1 MKNLLKVLL
10 VAFIILQFFRIDKT
24 NPPVDKNSDFLTLKK
39 TPENVATLVK
49 SACYDCHSN
58 ETVYP
63 WYAKVQPFGW
73 FLKDHIDEG
82 RRELNFSTF
91 ASYEPRRQAKKLD
104 EAAEQIENGGMP
116 LVSYTLIHKEA
127 KLTAEQKKLLTDY
140 FNTVKNATMTE
151 NGLSETDLQHKKQ

>member
-63 WYAKVQPFGW
+63 WYANVQPFGW

-116 LVSYTLIHKEA
+116 LESYTLIHKEA

-140 FNTVKNATMTE
+140 FNTVKNATMAE

>member
-91 ASYEPRRQAKKLD
+91 DSYEPRRQAKKLD

-116 LVSYTLIHKEA
+116 LESYTLIHKEA

>member
-1 MKNLLKVLL
+1 MKKILLALIGAFL
-10 VAFIILQFFRIDKT
+10 VLQFFGIDKT
-24 NPPVDKNSDFLTLKK
+24 NPPIDKNSDFLTLKK
-39 TPENVATLVK
+39 TPENVAQLVK

-73 FLKDHIDEG
+73 FLKDHIDE
-82 RRELNFSTF
+82 LNFSTF

-116 LVSYTLIHKEA
+116 LESYTLIHKEA
-127 KLTAEQKKLLTDY
+127 KLNAEQKKLLTDY
-140 FNTVKNATMTE
+140 FNTVKNATMAE

>member
-1 MKNLLKVLL
+1 M
-10 VAFIILQFFRIDKT
+10 I
-24 NPPVDKNSDFLTLKK
+24 
-39 TPENVATLVK
+39 K

-116 LVSYTLIHKEA
+116 LESYTLIHKEA

-151 NGLSETDLQHKKQ
+151 NDLSETDLQHKKQ

>member
-1 MKNLLKVLL
+1 MKKILLALIGAFL
-10 VAFIILQFFRIDKT
+10 VLQFFGIDKT
-24 NPPVDKNSDFLTLKK
+24 NPPIDKNSDFLTLKK
-39 TPENVATLVK
+39 TPENVAQLVK

-116 LVSYTLIHKEA
+116 LESYTLIHKEA

>member
-1 MKNLLKVLL
+1 MKKILLALIGAFL
-10 VAFIILQFFRIDKT
+10 VLQFFGIDKT
-24 NPPVDKNSDFLTLKK
+24 NPPIDKNSDFLTLKK

-116 LVSYTLIHKEA
+116 LESYTLIHKEA

-140 FNTVKNATMTE
+140 FNTVKNATMAE

>member
-24 NPPVDKNSDFLTLKK
+24 NPPVDKKMDFLTIKK
-39 TPENVATLVK
+39 TPENLSKMIK

-58 ETVYP
+58 ETEYP
-63 WYAKVQPFGW
+63 WYANVQPFGW

-91 ASYEPRRQAKKLD
+91 ATYEPLRQAKKLNK
-104 EAAEQIENGGMP
+104 AAKEVKEGEMP
-116 LVSYTLIHKEA
+116 LESYLLMHKEA
-127 KLTAEQKKLLTDY
+127 KLNLDQKELLVTYLLTMKDI
-140 FNTVKNATMTE
+140 TMMQ
-151 NGLSETDLQHKKQ
+151 NGISEEELKPKQK

>member
-1 MKNLLKVLL
+1 MKKILLALIG
-10 VAFIILQFFRIDKT
+10 AFLFLQFFGIDKT
-24 NPPVDKNSDFLTLKK
+24 NPPIDKNSDFLTLKK

-116 LVSYTLIHKEA
+116 LESYTLIHKEA

-151 NGLSETDLQHKKQ
+151 NDLSETDLQHKKQ

>member
-1 MKNLLKVLL
+1 MKKILIALIGAFLL
-10 VAFIILQFFRIDKT
+10 LQFFQIDKT
-24 NPPVDKNSDFLTLKK
+24 NPPVDQNSDFLTLKK
-39 TPENVATLVK
+39 TPENVAQLIK

-91 ASYEPRRQAKKLD
+91 ASYEPKRQAKKLD
-104 EAAEQIENGGMP
+104 EAAELIENGGMP
-116 LVSYTLIHKEA
+116 LESYTLIHKEA

-140 FNTVKNATMTE
+140 FNTVKNATMAE

>member
-116 LVSYTLIHKEA
+116 LESYTLIHKEA

>member
-24 NPPVDKNSDFLTLKK
+24 NPPVDKKMDFLSIKK
-39 TPENVATLVK
+39 TPENVAQLVK

-116 LVSYTLIHKEA
+116 LESYTLIHKEA

>member
-116 LVSYTLIHKEA
+116 LESYTLIHKEA

-140 FNTVKNATMTE
+140 FNTVKNATMAE

>member
-1 MKNLLKVLL
+1 MKKILLALIGAFL
-10 VAFIILQFFRIDKT
+10 VLQFFRIDKT

-116 LVSYTLIHKEA
+116 LESYTLIHKEA

>member
-1 MKNLLKVLL
+1 MKKILIALIGAFLL
-10 VAFIILQFFRIDKT
+10 LQFFQIDKT
-24 NPPVDKNSDFLTLKK
+24 NPPVDQNSDFLTLKK
-39 TPENVATLVK
+39 TPENVAQLIK

-116 LVSYTLIHKEA
+116 LESYTLIHKEA

>member
-1 MKNLLKVLL
+1 MKNFLKVLL
-10 VAFIILQFFRIDKT
+10 AAFIILQFFRIDKT

-116 LVSYTLIHKEA
+116 LESYTLIHKEA

>member
-1 MKNLLKVLL
+1 
-10 VAFIILQFFRIDKT
+10 
-24 NPPVDKNSDFLTLKK
+24 
-39 TPENVATLVK
+39 
-49 SACYDCHSN
+49 
-58 ETVYP
+58 
-63 WYAKVQPFGW
+63 VQPFGW

-116 LVSYTLIHKEA
+116 LESYTLIHKEA

>member
-1 MKNLLKVLL
+1 MKKILLALIGAFL
-10 VAFIILQFFRIDKT
+10 VLQFFRIDKT

-39 TPENVATLVK
+39 TPENVAQLIK

-116 LVSYTLIHKEA
+116 LESYTLIHKEA